1 MNRKTCLIPHPI
13 PYQGSKRWIAPTV
26 ARCLPTDTQVLIE
39 PFAGSA
45 AVSLAAAYWRRAK
58 KFVLGDVN
66 APLIALWAEIIER
79 PQELSRAYA
88 LLWREQEGR
97 EREYYNQVRAEFNK
111 SHRPDL
117 LLYLLARCVKAAVRY
132 NSDGEFNNSP
142 DNRRRGA
149 RPATMKERICG
160 ASQLLRAKTGLQVGD
175 YGELLERARPQDVV
189 YMDPPYQGVC
199 KKRDARYLGPVRF
212 EDLVGRLE
220 GLNRRGISYI
230 VSYDGRT
237 GERRHG
243 RTLPS
248 ELGLAHFEVEAGCST
263 QATLLGRREKTYE
276 SLYLSEALLRRIDVL
291 PFPLKSGR
299 WAQQMLIGV

>member
-26 ARCLPTDTQVLIE
+26 ARCLPADTQVLIE

-58 KFVLGDVN
+58 NFVLGDVN

-88 LLWREQEGR
+88 LLWRKQGGR
-97 EREYYNQVRAEFNK
+97 ERKYYNQVRAEFNK

-117 LLYLLARCVKAAVRY
+117 FLYLLARCVKAAVRY

-142 DNRRRGA
+142 DNRRKGA

-160 ASQLLRAKTGLQVGD
+160 ASQLLKGKTGLHVGD
-175 YGELLERARPQDVV
+175 YGELLERASPKDVV

-199 KKRDARYLGPVRF
+199 KKRDARYLEPVRF
-212 EDLVGRLE
+212 EELVGRLE
-220 GLNRRGISYI
+220 DLNRRGISYI

-263 QATLLGRREKTYE
+263 QATLLGRRENTYE
-276 SLYLSEALLRRIDVL
+276 SLYLSEALLRRMDVL
-291 PFPLKSGR
+291 PFPLKPGK